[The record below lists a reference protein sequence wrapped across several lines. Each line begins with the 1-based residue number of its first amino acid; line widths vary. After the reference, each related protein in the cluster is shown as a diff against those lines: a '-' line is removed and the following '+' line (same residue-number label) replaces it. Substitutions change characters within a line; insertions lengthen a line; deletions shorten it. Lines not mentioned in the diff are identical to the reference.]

1 MFTVPSPPT
10 LPSPSICISDL
21 IGSFLQAVDRGRK
34 LFGLQMILHNMQA
47 LPYIPLMV
55 IVTRNLT
62 SDQNF
67 KQYSCHSLGIEGE
80 IARGL
85 VIMINELWSIGWLD
99 GYRPRRKMT

>member
-1 MFTVPSPPT
+1 MS
-10 LPSPSICISDL
+10 
-21 IGSFLQAVDRGRK
+21 
-34 LFGLQMILHNMQA
+34 
-47 LPYIPLMV
+47 

-85 VIMINELWSIGWLD
+85 VIMINGLWPIGWLD
-99 GYRPRRKMT
+99 GYRPERKMT